1 MADSPLLQLHH
12 ALDLER
18 QALISADFDP
28 LGDLLQKKEKLLSQL
43 ATARL
48 STDQLRPIRAKM
60 DENQALLAAAI
71 KGVAAAGERLKALHN
86 VQKTLSVYDGSGRVE
101 LVQKHKPSLEKKA

>member
-1 MADSPLLQLHH
+1 MADSPLVQLHH

-48 STDQLRPIRAKM
+48 SADQLRPIRAKM
-60 DENQALLAAAI
+60 HENQALLAAAI
-71 KGVAAAGERLKALHN
+71 KGVAAAGERLDALHN
-86 VQKTLSVYDGSGRVE
+86 VQKTLSVYDDTGRVE
-101 LVQKHKPSLEKKA
+101 LVHQHRHSLEKKA